1 MRVHA
6 TQTFQPGK
14 CPFHYPASSG
24 IPLALAYFFPSAANM
39 LLKSIQADI
48 M

>member
-14 CPFHYPASSG
+14 CPFNYQASSG
-24 IPLALAYFFPSAANM
+24 IPLALAYFSPLAANM
-39 LLKSIQADI
+39 LLKSIQVDI